1 MRLAGHHPAWALG
14 FEDETW
20 WSRVAHPHLPA
31 WAPTPQPL
39 RLVTQTLAKTA
50 PDPKALACYGLLL
63 RWLSATGVPQE
74 AVWLRFVEG
83 RPVSAITT
91 AFLAWSCCKLT
102 DHGKR
107 ALLLIWDNASWH
119 RSQAVR
125 TWIREHNH
133 QVKREKAGV
142 RIVVCPLPI
151 KSPWLNPLEPRWV
164 HGKRGVVEADGIL
177 PAWELADRI
186 CAYFQCAH
194 EPHLAIPE
202 EVA

>member
-39 RLVTQTLAKTA
+39 RLVTQTLAKTD

-91 AFLAWSCCKLT
+91 AFLALPQAYRPWQKGVAPDLGQRLLAPESGGTHL
-102 DHGKR
+102 DPR
-107 ALLLIWDNASWH
+107 AQPPGEAGEGRSAYRGLPVADQKPVAEPSGTTLGPWQAWRGRGRWH
-119 RSQAVR
+119 PTRV
-125 TWIREHNH
+125 
-133 QVKREKAGV
+133 GV
-142 RIVVCPLPI
+142 GRPDLRLFSVC
-151 KSPWLNPLEPRWV
+151 S
-164 HGKRGVVEADGIL
+164 
-177 PAWELADRI
+177 
-186 CAYFQCAH
+186 
-194 EPHLAIPE
+194 
-202 EVA
+202 